1 MVYMYITRPIALYV
15 VQSYYYN
22 VAAAICV
29 SSQELTSTLRDRSR
43 ACPNEEV
50 IFTCTVRGSPT
61 LTTLILAWSSTEYIG
76 QGVNPLRFT
85 TDDVQGE
92 TRLSII
98 NGNVTATLINN
109 TNIDGVP
116 TLVSEM
122 RIVADQN
129 STVTCTSQTNSSSMS
144 TTLIVSG
151 MYNVCNIHIAW
162 HGVPLLWPLQSKV
175 RYPVHEACHTV
186 YHSCNYIRNF
196 IMNVHIL

>member
-1 MVYMYITRPIALYV
+1 M
-15 VQSYYYN
+15 
-22 VAAAICV
+22 
-29 SSQELTSTLRDRSR
+29 
-43 ACPNEEV
+43 
-50 IFTCTVRGSPT
+50 
-61 LTTLILAWSSTEYIG
+61 TTLILAWSSTEYIG

-144 TTLIVSG
+144 TTLNVSG
-151 MYNVCNIHIAW
+151 MYTCTII
-162 HGVPLLWPLQSKV
+162 
-175 RYPVHEACHTV
+175 
-186 YHSCNYIRNF
+186 I
-196 IMNVHIL
+196 IMCAIYT